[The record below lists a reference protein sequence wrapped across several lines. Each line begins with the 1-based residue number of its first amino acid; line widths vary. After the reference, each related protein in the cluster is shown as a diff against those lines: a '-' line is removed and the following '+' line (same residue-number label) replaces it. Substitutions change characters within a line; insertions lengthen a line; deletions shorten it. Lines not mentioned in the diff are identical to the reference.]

1 MKLQDRLGHALL
13 GMVMLVVAAAAFVL
27 SLQPT
32 IPRDAAWLV
41 WALSACCLICGVVSL
56 LRATMPD

>member
-1 MKLQDRLGHALL
+1 
-13 GMVMLVVAAAAFVL
+13 MVMLVVAAAAFVL